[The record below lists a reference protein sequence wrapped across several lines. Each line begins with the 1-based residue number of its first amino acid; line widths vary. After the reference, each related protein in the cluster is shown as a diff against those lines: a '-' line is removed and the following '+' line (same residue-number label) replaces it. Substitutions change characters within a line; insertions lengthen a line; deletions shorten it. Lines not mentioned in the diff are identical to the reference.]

1 MLYPCIATI
10 SARGRRLRPMKA
22 ENANKPQELSPVL
35 VRVEDV
41 ANALSVSKRQV
52 GYWVEENQIPSHKLK
67 GTRARRF
74 HLPSVLKALEIQL
87 ND

>member
-1 MLYPCIATI
+1 M
-10 SARGRRLRPMKA
+10 
-22 ENANKPQELSPVL
+22 ANTTVTKQQELSPIL
-35 VRVEDV
+35 MRVEDV

-52 GYWVEENQIPSHKLK
+52 AYWVEENQIPSHKLK

-74 HLPSVLKALEIQL
+74 HLPSVLKALEIQF